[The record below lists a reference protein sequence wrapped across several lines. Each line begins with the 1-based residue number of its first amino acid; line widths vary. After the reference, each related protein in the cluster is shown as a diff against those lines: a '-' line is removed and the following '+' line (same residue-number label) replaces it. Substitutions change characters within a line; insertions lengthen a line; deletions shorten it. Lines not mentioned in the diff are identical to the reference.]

1 MLHQA
6 GVCLHITPASHA
18 GWLPG
23 LQGGKAVQIPT
34 WGNSCLL
41 PAPASLA
48 LLAQKT
54 TSASPPSPW
63 LSLTS
68 LPPSDEVVANKPFG
82 ESVTTNLIS
91 RKRGF

>member
-1 MLHQA
+1 
-6 GVCLHITPASHA
+6 
-18 GWLPG
+18 
-23 LQGGKAVQIPT
+23 
-34 WGNSCLL
+34 
-41 PAPASLA
+41 
-48 LLAQKT
+48 
-54 TSASPPSPW
+54 